1 MKFRCYYRCQNSAE
15 LKSEHNQLVEGC
27 KKGKREAQ
35 MQLYQQYSKA
45 MYNICMRLLNSREE
59 AEDLLQDT
67 FMDVF
72 KNIKRFEYNSTVG
85 AWIKR
90 ITINNCINHLKKKR
104 PDIASIEDYE
114 FKDNE
119 PSTVVNETEMRYN
132 VEQVNKGISAL
143 PDGYR
148 VVLSLYL
155 LEGYDHSEI
164 SEILNIS
171 VGTSKSQFNRAKN
184 KLKSIL
190 NNSGDYGE
198 QRQTI

>member
-1 MKFRCYYRCQNSAE
+1 M
-15 LKSEHNQLVEGC
+15 KSEHNQLVEGC
-27 KKGKREAQ
+27 KNGRREAQ

-45 MYNICMRLLNSREE
+45 MYNICMRLLNNREE
-59 AEDLLQDT
+59 AEDLLQDS

-72 KNIKRFEYNSTVG
+72 NNIKRFEYKSTVG

-90 ITINNCINHLKKKR
+90 ITINKCINHLKKRR
-104 PDIASIEDYE
+104 PDIASIEDYA
-114 FKDNE
+114 FKEHIEDQVIND
-119 PSTVVNETEMRYN
+119 SEMRYN
-132 VEQVNKGISAL
+132 VEQVNRGISAL

-155 LEGYDHSEI
+155 IEGYDHGEI
-164 SEILNIS
+164 SKILNIS

-190 NNSGDYGE
+190 NNSDYGE